1 MVDDGGSSEQ
11 SEAERCRTE
20 ERGHET
26 FMHLG
31 ILPLLLLFLLLLLL
45 VLLLLLLQ

>member
-1 MVDDGGSSEQ
+1 MVDDGGGSEQ

-20 ERGHET
+20 ERGHER

-31 ILPLLLLFLLLLLL
+31 ILPLLLLFLLLVL
-45 VLLLLLLQ
+45 VLLLLFLQ